1 MSALPACA
9 VRATGTVGDGMSWR
23 RRVGTL
29 GVLVTAMLVPA
40 APASAVHLF
49 PLTPTFDPA
58 GHDCAKNLVAA
69 PPGSAATVSVSDF
82 RFTDSSG
89 DSQTSVVAGQSI
101 TWRWGPDHCH
111 SVTFGG
117 GLGGTRGAPGFQPP
131 QPELIRLNGPG
142 KDSFTMRFDQ
152 PGTFDY
158 LCVHHASVGMRGRVV
173 VTPRAGGPP
182 AGAPGGNSGAA
193 GTRATIS
200 RARVVPRR
208 LRRGR
213 RGRIVFRIDRPARVV
228 VQFARVRRGRPT
240 RFLHDTIAKRA
251 KTGRNR
257 IRFTGRLGGRR
268 LRPGRYRLR
277 LIATTD
283 QGVAS
288 RSKPL
293 SVVIAN

>member
-1 MSALPACA
+1 
-9 VRATGTVGDGMSWR
+9 MSWR

-58 GHDCAKNLVAA
+58 GHDCAKNLVAP
-69 PPGSAATVSVSDF
+69 PPGSAETVSVSGFSFSDA
-82 RFTDSSG
+82 SG

-117 GLGGTRGAPGFQPP
+117 SLGGTKGADGFQPAG
-131 QPELIRLNGPG
+131 QPELVRLNGPG
-142 KDSFTMRFDQ
+142 NDSFTARFDQ

-173 VTPRAGGPP
+173 VAPGAGGPP
-182 AGAPGGNSGAA
+182 GGPSGGNPGAA
-193 GTRATIS
+193 RTRAAIS
-200 RARVVPRR
+200 RARVIPAR

-213 RGRIVFRIDRPARVV
+213 RGRIVFRIDRPAKVV
-228 VQFARVRRGRPT
+228 VQFARVRRGRRT
-240 RFLHDTIAKRA
+240 RFLHGTITKRA

-277 LIATTD
+277 LVATTD
-283 QGVAS
+283 QGVSS

-293 SVVIAN
+293 FVTIAR

>member
-1 MSALPACA
+1 
-9 VRATGTVGDGMSWR
+9 MSWR
-23 RRVGTL
+23 RPVGTL
-29 GVLVTAMLVPA
+29 VVLVTAMLVPA

-49 PLTPTFDPA
+49 PLTPSFDPA

-69 PPGSAATVSVSDF
+69 PPGSAATVSVSGF
-82 RFTDSSG
+82 SFSDSSG
-89 DSQTSVVAGQSI
+89 DSETSVVAGQSI

-117 GLGGTRGAPGFQPP
+117 SLGGTRGAGGFQPP

-142 KDSFTMRFDQ
+142 KDSFTVRFDQ
-152 PGTFDY
+152 PGTFEY

-173 VTPRAGGPP
+173 VAPGAGRPPGGPP
-182 AGAPGGNSGAA
+182 AGNRGGARKPAA
-193 GTRATIS
+193 IT
-200 RARVVPRR
+200 RARVVPTR

-213 RGRIVFRIDRPARVV
+213 RGRIVFRIDRPANVV
-228 VQFARVRRGRPT
+228 VQFARVRRGRPP
-240 RFLHDTIAKRA
+240 RVLHDTIVKRA
-251 KTGRNR
+251 KPGRNR

-293 SVVIAN
+293 FVTIAR

>member
-1 MSALPACA
+1 
-9 VRATGTVGDGMSWR
+9 MSWR

-29 GVLVTAMLVPA
+29 AVLVAAMLVPA

-49 PLTPTFDPA
+49 PLTPSFDPA

-69 PPGSAATVSVSDF
+69 PPGSAATVSVSGF
-82 RFTDSSG
+82 SFSDSSG
-89 DSQTSVVAGQSI
+89 DSETSVVAGQSI

-117 GLGGTRGAPGFQPP
+117 SLGGTRGASGFQPP
-131 QPELIRLNGPG
+131 QPELVRLNGPG
-142 KDSFTMRFDQ
+142 QDSFTLRFDQ
-152 PGTFDY
+152 PGTFEY
-158 LCVHHASVGMRGRVV
+158 VCVHHASVGMRGRVV
-173 VTPRAGGPP
+173 VAPGAGRPPGGPP
-182 AGAPGGNSGAA
+182 AGNHGAA
-193 GTRATIS
+193 RKRASIS
-200 RARVVPRR
+200 RARVVPAR
-208 LRRGR
+208 LRRGQ
-213 RGRIVFRIDRPARVV
+213 RGRIVFRIDRPAKVV

-240 RFLHDTIAKRA
+240 RFLHDTIVKRA
-251 KTGRNR
+251 KPGRNR

-283 QGVAS
+283 QGLAS

-293 SVVIAN
+293 FVTIAR

>member
-1 MSALPACA
+1 
-9 VRATGTVGDGMSWR
+9 MSWGR
-23 RRVGTL
+23 PVGTL
-29 GVLVTAMLVPA
+29 AVLVTAMLVPA

-49 PLTPTFDPA
+49 PLTPSFDPA

-69 PPGSAATVSVSDF
+69 PSGSAATVSVSGF
-82 RFTDSSG
+82 SFSDSSG
-89 DSQTSVVAGQSI
+89 DSETSVVAGESI

-111 SVTFGG
+111 SVTFGESV
-117 GLGGTRGAPGFQPP
+117 GGTRGASGFQPP
-131 QPELIRLNGPG
+131 QPELVRLNGPG
-142 KDSFTMRFDQ
+142 QDSFTMRFDQ
-152 PGTFDY
+152 PGTFEY

-173 VTPRAGGPP
+173 VAPGPNPPP
-182 AGAPGGNSGAA
+182 AGDSGTARE
-193 GTRATIS
+193 RASIS

-213 RGRIVFRIDRPARVV
+213 RGRIVFRIDRPAKVV
-228 VQFARVRRGRPT
+228 VQFARVRRGRRT
-240 RFLHDTIAKRA
+240 RYLHDTIEKRA
-251 KTGRNR
+251 TPGRNR

-277 LIATTD
+277 LTATTE

-293 SVVIAN
+293 FVTIAR